1 MSILHYVANFTFAV
15 FRHQSEKKTSHFIEN
30 LLLNFRT
37 RPNHQNMIRA
47 NFLLRIL
54 LYSTAHN
61 YSETSR
67 DKCTISIDP
76 HVLSLVLVSID

>member
-1 MSILHYVANFTFAV
+1 
-15 FRHQSEKKTSHFIEN
+15 
-30 LLLNFRT
+30 
-37 RPNHQNMIRA
+37 MIRA
-47 NFLLRIL
+47 TFLLRIL

-61 YSETSR
+61 YSETLR